1 MNHQKEMVTI
11 VGSGL
16 AGPLLGISLVQRGY
30 GVRIFERRPDMRK
43 VQISAGRS
51 INLALST
58 RGIHALSE
66 AGVWNELRKIVIPMK
81 GRMIHPVQGDLA
93 FQRYGKD
100 DSEVI
105 NSVS

>member
-1 MNHQKEMVTI
+1 MIDRTQTVTI

-16 AGPLLGISLVQRGY
+16 AGPLLGISLVQRGFR
-30 GVRIFERRPDMRK
+30 VRIYERRSDMRR
-43 VQISAGRS
+43 VRQSAGRS

-58 RGIHALSE
+58 RGIHALNE
-66 AGVWNELRKIVIPMK
+66 AGLWERLQNIVIPMK
-81 GRMIHPVQGDLA
+81 GRMIHPAAGELA

-100 DSEVI
+100 DHEVI